1 MKLAFIGGGNMA
13 AAMIGGMLQKGFA
26 ATEIEVAETG
36 AERRTWLE
44 REYGVTTHAGAAAML
59 SAAATAEVIIL
70 AVKPQQLAELLRTLP
85 VLKPEQLVLSIAAG
99 VRANDISRWLGGHQA
114 IVRAMPNTP
123 ALVGAGIAGLFA
135 LPGVSAAQKEQ
146 ASRILDA
153 VGRTVWVAEEA
164 QIDAVTAI
172 SGSGPAYV
180 FFFIEALEQAGIDLG
195 LPPETA
201 RLLTLQT
208 FFGSAALAIKD
219 QASPAEL
226 RARVTSK
233 GGTTERGILAL
244 EEGGVAYAIGL
255 AARAAAERAN
265 EMGAFLGKDGDNNSG
280 GNH

>member
-26 ATEIEVAETG
+26 ASEIEVAETG
-36 AERRTWLE
+36 AERRAWLE
-44 REYGVTTHAGAAAML
+44 QEFGVTTHASTAAML
-59 SAAATAEVIIL
+59 TGAATAEVIIL
-70 AVKPQQLAELLRTLP
+70 AVKPQQLADLLRSLP
-85 VLKPEQLVLSIAAG
+85 ALKPEQLVLSIAAG

-114 IVRAMPNTP
+114 VVRAMPNTP

-135 LPGVSAAQKEQ
+135 LPGVSAPQKEQ

-153 VGRTVWVAEEA
+153 VGHTVWVTQEA
-164 QIDAVTAI
+164 QIDVVTAI

-219 QASPAEL
+219 QSPPAEL

-255 AARAAAERAN
+255 AARAAHERAV
-265 EMGAFLGKDGDNNSG
+265 EMGTLLGKDGDNNSG

>member
-26 ATEIEVAETG
+26 AAEIDVAETG
-36 AERRTWLE
+36 AERRAWLE
-44 REYGVTTHAGAAAML
+44 QELGVTTHASTASLLTG
-59 SAAATAEVIIL
+59 AATAEVIIL
-70 AVKPQQLAELLRTLP
+70 AVKPQQLAELLRSLP
-85 VLKPEQLVLSIAAG
+85 ALKPEQLVLSIAAG

-114 IVRAMPNTP
+114 VVRAMPNTP

-135 LPGVSAAQKEQ
+135 LPGVSATQKEQ

-153 VGRTVWVAEEA
+153 VGRTVWVAQEA

-219 QASPAEL
+219 QSPPAEL
-226 RARVTSK
+226 RTRVTSK

-255 AARAAAERAN
+255 AARAAHERAV
-265 EMGAFLGKDGDNNSG
+265 EMGILLGKVGDNNSG
-280 GNH
+280 GKD

>member
-13 AAMIGGMLQKGFA
+13 AAMIGGMLQNGFA
-26 ATEIEVAETG
+26 AAEIEVAETG
-36 AERRTWLE
+36 TERRAWLE
-44 REYGVTTHAGAAAML
+44 QEFGVTTHASSVAML
-59 SAAATAEVIIL
+59 TAAATAEVIIL

-85 VLKPEQLVLSIAAG
+85 ALKPEQLVLSIAAG

-114 IVRAMPNTP
+114 VVRAMPNAP

-135 LPGVSAAQKEQ
+135 LPSVSATQKEQ

-195 LPPETA
+195 LSPETA

-208 FFGSAALAIKD
+208 FFGSAVLAIKD
-219 QASPAEL
+219 QSSPADL

-255 AARAAAERAN
+255 AARAAAERAV
-265 EMGAFLGKDGDNNSG
+265 EMAALLGKDGDNNSG
-280 GNH
+280 EKD